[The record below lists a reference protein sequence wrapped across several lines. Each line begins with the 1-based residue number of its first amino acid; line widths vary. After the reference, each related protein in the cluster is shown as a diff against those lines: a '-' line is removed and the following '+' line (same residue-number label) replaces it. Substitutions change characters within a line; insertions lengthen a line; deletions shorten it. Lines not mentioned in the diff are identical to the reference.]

1 MQGKIIVSIDSMQLM
16 NSSLENLV
24 KNSPKEKFEWSFQK
38 FIWKPITVSISKK
51 KYINLNIWM
60 TLKNF
65 MRQNY
70 LKNIKLYSLLRV
82 KNVSDAD
89 YEKMRRLS

>member
-1 MQGKIIVSIDSMQLM
+1 MQGKIIASIDSMQLM
-16 NSSLENLV
+16 SSSLENLV
-24 KNSPKEKFEWSFQK
+24 KNSSKEKFEWPFQK
-38 FIWKPITVSISKK
+38 FIWKAITISISKK

-70 LKNIKLYSLLRV
+70 LKNIKLYRLLRD

-89 YEKMRRLS
+89 YEKMSRLL